1 MTLATPE
8 TDPADFPD
16 LVGLVHDHDDT
27 AGDVGTEL
35 LDLPDDLALTDA
47 DWEALTDEQR
57 VSVHIPG
64 AYLAGSAA
72 LSVSASIAAA
82 WTEYEWMSWAADELR
97 AAGLSVI
104 EHPGWKTRGRPRSVG
119 RYQPRGLMIHHDAS
133 KAGPSPYVAK
143 FLAEVGR
150 SAEGI
155 PAPLSP
161 FWVCM
166 GCNHVHPVGTWH
178 VLAAGRC
185 NHAGTGDGWGAVGED
200 AGNAVLAGVET
211 DNTVGEAT
219 PPEMYASLVKGS
231 AALMKRMRSDPKTLL
246 CAHREYTDRKND
258 PDDINMSTMRLDVAR
273 TMAGTPVKPKPP
285 AKPRESVRYV
295 VLKGDTLTK
304 IGAYYQASPANLYK
318 INKAVID
325 KQAAAH
331 KKRPHGARTTIY
343 PGMVLT
349 VPWGQPGQSGS
360 PAEKAQAAK
369 RL

>member
-8 TDPADFPD
+8 TDYPD
-16 LVGLVHDHDDT
+16 LSGLVHDHDDT

-35 LDLPDDLALTDA
+35 LDLPDDLVLPDPGGEGDA
-47 DWEALTDEQR
+47 F
-57 VSVHIPG
+57 G
-64 AYLAGSAA
+64 AYDEAFPLEMFAAPWSAA
-72 LSVSASIAAA
+72 LSVSASTAAA
-82 WTEYEWMSWAADELR
+82 WTQYEWMSWAADELR
-97 AAGLSVI
+97 AAGLNVI

-133 KAGPSPYVAK
+133 AKGPSPYVAK

-150 SAEGI
+150 PNEGI
-155 PAPLSP
+155 YAPLSP

-166 GCNHVHPVGTWH
+166 GCNKAHVVGTWH

-185 NHAGTGDGWGAVGED
+185 NHAGTGAGWGAVGED

-219 PPEMYASLVKGS
+219 PPEMLASLVKGS
-231 AALMKRMRSDPKTLL
+231 SALMKRMRSDPRTLL

-258 PDDINMSTMRLDVAR
+258 PDDINMPAFRLAVAR
-273 TMAGTPVKPKPP
+273 EMAGTTKPP
-285 AKPRESVRYV
+285 AKAERTSVRYIV
-295 VLKGDTLTK
+295 KKADTLAK
-304 IGAYYQASPANLYK
+304 IGAYYKASPSNLYK
-318 INKAVID
+318 LNKAVID
-325 KQAAAH
+325 QQAKAH
-331 KKRPHGARTTIY
+331 KKTPSASRTAVY

-369 RL
+369 R

>member
-8 TDPADFPD
+8 TDSPDFPD

-35 LDLPDDLALTDA
+35 LDAEGLDFDDDKTVAYLFGDPETATELGT
-47 DWEALTDEQR
+47 EAL
-57 VSVHIPG
+57 SI
-64 AYLAGSAA
+64 SAMT
-72 LSVSASIAAA
+72 AAA
-82 WTEYEWMSWAADELR
+82 WSEYEWMSWAADELR
-97 AAGLSVI
+97 AAGLSVV

-119 RYQPRGLMIHHDAS
+119 RFQPRGVMPHHDAS
-133 KAGPSPYVAK
+133 AKGPSPYVAK
-143 FLAEVGR
+143 FLAETGR
-150 SAEGI
+150 PAEGI
-155 PAPLSP
+155 PAPLSQ

-166 GCNHVHPVGTWH
+166 GCNERHPVGTWH

-219 PPEMYASLVKGS
+219 PPEMLASLVKGC
-231 AALMKRMRSDPKTLL
+231 AALMKRMRSNPKTLL

-258 PDDINMSTMRLDVAR
+258 PDDIDMPAFRLAVAHE
-273 TMAGTPVKPKPP
+273 MAGTTPP
-285 AKPRESVRYV
+285 AKAERTSVRYIV
-295 VLKGDTLTK
+295 KKADTLAK
-304 IGAYYQASPANLYK
+304 IGAYYKASPSNLYK
-318 INKAVID
+318 LNKAVID
-325 KQAAAH
+325 AQAKAH
-331 KKRPHGARTTIY
+331 KKTPSASRTAIY

-349 VPWGQPGQSGS
+349 VPWGQPGQAGS

-369 RL
+369 SQ

>member
-8 TDPADFPD
+8 TDYPD
-16 LVGLVHDHDDT
+16 LSGLVFDHEDT

-35 LDLPDDLALTDA
+35 LDLPDDLALTDDELA
-47 DWEALTDEQR
+47 AVAEVPEALYA
-57 VSVHIPG
+57 S
-64 AYLAGSAA
+64 SAA
-72 LSVSASIAAA
+72 LSVSASKAAA
-82 WTEYEWMSWAADELR
+82 WAQYEWMSWAADELR
-97 AAGLSVI
+97 AAGLSVV
-104 EHPGWKTRGRPRSVG
+104 EHPGWETRGRPRSVG

-133 KAGPSPYVAK
+133 GKGPSPYVAK

-150 SAEGI
+150 PAEGI

-166 GCNHVHPVGTWH
+166 GCGGKHPVGTWH

-185 NHAGTGDGWGAVGED
+185 NHAGTGAGWGAVGED

-219 PPEMYASLVKGS
+219 PPAMLASLVKGS
-231 AALMKRMRSDPKTLL
+231 AALMKRMRSNPKTLL

-258 PDDINMSTMRLDVAR
+258 PDDINMPAFRLAVAR
-273 TMAGTPVKPKPP
+273 EMVGTTTTPP
-285 AKPRESVRYV
+285 AKAERTSVRYIV
-295 VLKGDTLTK
+295 KKADTLAK
-304 IGAYYQASPANLYK
+304 IGAYYKASSANLYRL
-318 INKAVID
+318 NKAVID

-331 KKRPHGARTTIY
+331 KKKPSGARTAVY

-369 RL
+369 RR